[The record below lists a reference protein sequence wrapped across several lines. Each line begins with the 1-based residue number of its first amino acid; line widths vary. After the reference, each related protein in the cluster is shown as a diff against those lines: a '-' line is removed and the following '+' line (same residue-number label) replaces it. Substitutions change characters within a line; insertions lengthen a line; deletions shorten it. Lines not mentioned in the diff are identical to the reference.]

1 MDSVISS
8 DGAGFA
14 VSRVG
19 LSQHNTASLYS
30 VQTLPDHSYDGAGG
44 HVLHQTGEEG
54 LLGEV
59 GVVVFQMGHR
69 RLENKI
75 LTRFNDRGGRN
86 VIKDK
91 AQCALTVGH
100 KRNYILYKTE
110 FFLNTQ

>member
-69 RLENKI
+69 RLEHKI
-75 LTRFNDRGGRN
+75 LTRF
-86 VIKDK
+86 KDK

-100 KRNYILYKTE
+100 TRNS
-110 FFLNTQ
+110 